1 MPGYLRH
8 LPVATGDNAMLIS
21 SPLRTILQFYGL
33 FRIQREGGGGGMV
46 EKERGTSTS
55 HDKLKR
61 EEGTRLT
68 LGIREDGNGRSRH
81 QRHLP

>member
-1 MPGYLRH
+1 MIDNKLRFFYWTRAIMPGYLRH

-21 SPLRTILQFYGL
+21 SPPRTILQFYGL
-33 FRIQREGGGGGMV
+33 FRIQGGGV
-46 EKERGTSTS
+46 VFEERGTSTS

-68 LGIREDGNGRSRH
+68 FGIRR
-81 QRHLP
+81 